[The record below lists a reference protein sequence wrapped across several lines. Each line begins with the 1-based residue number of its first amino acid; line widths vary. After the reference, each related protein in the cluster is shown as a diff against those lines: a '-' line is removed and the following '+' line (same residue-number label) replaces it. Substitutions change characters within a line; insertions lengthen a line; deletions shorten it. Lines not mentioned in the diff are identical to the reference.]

1 MPKIMSVSGVLDMD
15 IGQPIP
21 LLKGYIK
28 QHWGR
33 KKGRSKYGEWSFEN
47 FLLEDVKDQDSTIK
61 VKLEG
66 MPASGFDEGD
76 LIIIAAHEG
85 GKGWSGVELDE
96 EEYNG
101 KTDLLVKVKGKA
113 EVMDAKDFDASDTD
127 DRKPQREERKSQREE
142 RQPRREERKPS
153 REERKPRSD
162 RREYIPDEDE
172 GRGEGGK
179 GKDSE
184 EAFIGRLYQLGNLY
198 LRAYGMAVSVCNIAD
213 KAGLPEMKP
222 EQVQAATYTLFA
234 AAKQRD
240 TAACMPSDE
249 ITIPGDGGAEEDP
262 EPKRK
267 SKRTTKAK
275 TRDEDDPEPKPEDEY
290 PED

>member
-1 MPKIMSVSGVLDMD
+1 MPKIMSVSEVLDMD

-47 FLLEDVKDQDSTIK
+47 FLLQDVKDDDSTIK
-61 VKLEG
+61 VKLDG
-66 MPASGFDEGD
+66 LPASGFDEGD
-76 LIIIAAHEG
+76 LIIIAAYEG

-127 DRKPQREERKSQREE
+127 DRKSQREERK
-142 RQPRREERKPS
+142 PRREERKPS

-172 GRGEGGK
+172 DEGKGGK

-198 LRAYGMAVSVCNIAD
+198 LRAYGMAVSVSNIAD
-213 KAGLPEMKP
+213 KAGLPKMKA
-222 EQVQAATYTLFA
+222 EQIQAATYTLFA

-240 TAACMPSDE
+240 TAACMPETE
-249 ITIPGDGGAEEDP
+249 ITIPGDDGAEEDP
-262 EPKRK
+262 EPRRK
-267 SKRTTKAK
+267 SKHTTKAK
-275 TRDEDDPEPKPEDEY
+275 TRDEDDPEATPEDEY